1 MKPIF
6 DLVGN
11 TPIVRLETAS
21 KTANSTILGK
31 CEFLNPGGSVKDR
44 AAANILLQAVKKGIL
59 KTGDTMIEATAG
71 NTGIALVLLANALG
85 VKSVIVMPETQA
97 DAKKDALRNL
107 GAELILVPACP
118 LSDKRNFRNTAKRL
132 AQEKGWFYANQFNN
146 TDNRMAHI
154 NGTVPE
160 ILTYIEQH
168 NIAAETFGFIC
179 SAGTGGTIGGCAL
192 GLKQYNAHIT
202 IGLVDPDGA
211 NLYAYYTRGVLEGAG
226 SSFMEG
232 IGQGMI
238 TPQLENIPIDYACN
252 VADKDALPYAY
263 EAISEGLNV
272 GMSSGINIAGAVLLA
287 QHMRSKGIPRPT
299 VLTILC
305 DTSDKYKQ
313 KMYNKEFLKKQG
325 IPIPSWL

>member
-11 TPIVRLETAS
+11 TPIIRLETAS

-132 AQEKGWFYANQFNN
+132 AREKGWFYANQFNN
-146 TDNRMAHI
+146 TDNRIAHI

-160 ILTYIEQH
+160 ILTYIKQH
-168 NIAAETFGFIC
+168 NIAPETVGFIC

-192 GLKQYNAHIT
+192 GLKQYN
-202 IGLVDPDGA
+202 GP
-211 NLYAYYTRGVLEGAG
+211 YYNWLGRSRWSKFICLLHPRCIRRIRQFVYGGYRTRYDNP
-226 SSFMEG
+226 S
-232 IGQGMI
+232 IRKY
-238 TPQLENIPIDYACN
+238 P
-252 VADKDALPYAY
+252 
-263 EAISEGLNV
+263 
-272 GMSSGINIAGAVLLA
+272 
-287 QHMRSKGIPRPT
+287 HR
-299 VLTILC
+299 LC
-305 DTSDKYKQ
+305 V
-313 KMYNKEFLKKQG
+313 
-325 IPIPSWL
+325 